1 MYWIDLSLFL
11 VQRALYRSNPTPSF
25 FIIFISLFWVSGY
38 VFHLL
43 YMLLYA
49 YHALFDD
56 QMYRLLLG
64 NSGFVY
70 KTIYVLLALY
80 QVPTKNR
87 QRVSDLALVIDEK
100 RQKVY
105 FMVFI
110 ISLVVMV
117 WIGLSLNTYL

>member
-1 MYWIDLSLFL
+1 MYLIDLSLFL

-25 FIIFISLFWVSGY
+25 FIILISLFWVAGY
-38 VFHLL
+38 VFHFL

-56 QMYRLLLG
+56 ELYRLLLG

-70 KTIYVLLALY
+70 KAIYVLLALY
-80 QVPTKNR
+80 QVPEKNR
-87 QRVSDLALVIDEK
+87 RRVSDLALVIEK

-117 WIGLSLNTYL
+117 WIGLSLNSYL

>member
-1 MYWIDLSLFL
+1 
-11 VQRALYRSNPTPSF
+11 
-25 FIIFISLFWVSGY
+25 
-38 VFHLL
+38 
-43 YMLLYA
+43 MLLYA

-56 QMYRLLLG
+56 ELYRLILG

-70 KTIYVLLALY
+70 KAIYVLLALY
-80 QVPTKNR
+80 QVPEKNR
-87 QRVSDLALVIDEK
+87 RRVSDLALVINEK

-117 WIGLSLNTYL
+117 WIGLSLNSYL